1 MLAKLRPRS
10 VYDVLAAIGCF
21 VALGGTSAYA
31 INEWTGANIVDES
44 LTGADV
50 RGKPRT
56 STTAAVNGSL
66 TTDDVA
72 GQAAH
77 AGSGTPFIDGTLTQ
91 WDVRNGALVGGDL
104 ANNTVGGAKVTDGSL
119 TGADINESALGTVT
133 ASVLGGLGVPGLRQ
147 NGQTGPGFCDPEGDD
162 FVNCDIVARLNLP
175 RPARV
180 LVIGSVRAVTDGGGS
195 YGNGEC
201 LLGTTSGPIAGSLVN
216 AVVEDTPGGNFGSEN
231 LAIAGVT
238 VVLPAGQHAVGIDC
252 NDYGNIRY
260 EDAQV
265 TAVALSDR

>member
-56 STTAAVNGSL
+56 NTTAAVNGSL

-72 GQAAH
+72 GQPAH
-77 AGSGTPFIDGTLTQ
+77 PGTGTPFIDGTLTQ
-91 WDVRNGALVGGDL
+91 WDVRNGGLVGGDL
-104 ANNTVGGAKVTDGSL
+104 ANNTVGGTKVTDNSL
-119 TGADINESALGTVT
+119 TGADIDEGSLGTVT
-133 ASVLGGLGVPGLRQ
+133 SSVLGGVGVQGLRQ
-147 NGQTGPGFCDPEGDD
+147 NGADGPGSCDPEGNIY
-162 FVNCDIVARLNLP
+162 FNCDMVALLDLP

-180 LVIGSVRAVTDGGGS
+180 LVIASIRALPDAGANSGTGS
-195 YGNGEC
+195 C
-201 LLGTTSGPIAGSLVN
+201 ILGTTSGPITGTLGH
-216 AVVEDTPGGNFGSEN
+216 AVVGSGEQEN
-231 LAIAGVT
+231 MSIAGVT
-238 VVLPAGQHAVGIDC
+238 TVFPAGQHAFGIDC
-252 NDYGNIRY
+252 SEVQTVRY
-260 EDAQV
+260 AAAQV
-265 TAVALSDR
+265 SAVALSDR